1 MHLALAN
8 EFGAKKVNSVI
19 SEEPR
24 SNEVDK
30 ERGDSTT
37 QSVFDAL
44 SVPKAP
50 ISVGEYIK
58 YKGKIATVQFIGETD
73 FKEGVWIGIELRKP
87 TGKYDGSVD
96 EKYYF
101 TCKPKFG
108 LFIKPTS
115 SKIHR
120 FEGYPNKNGPFNVI
134 TSISPVTNQTEAKTE
149 TSLKGTMLDT
159 SVFFFLVNL

>member
-8 EFGAKKVNSVI
+8 EVGARKVSSVI

-24 SNEVDK
+24 SNKVDK
-30 ERGDSTT
+30 EKGDSTA
-37 QSVFDAL
+37 QSTFVDL

-50 ISVGEYIK
+50 ISIGEYIK

-73 FKEGVWIGIELRKP
+73 FKKGVWVGIELRKP
-87 TGKYDGSVD
+87 TGKYDGCVD

-115 SKIHR
+115 RKINR

-134 TSISPVTNQTEAKTE
+134 TSISPVTYQTETKTG
-149 TSLKGTMLDT
+149 TSLKGTRLD
-159 SVFFFLVNL
+159 SSVNL